1 VGESQAIE
9 LVAFVIAIVGILLA
23 LEVGLRRDRRDRRR
37 R

>member
-1 VGESQAIE
+1 MGESQAIE

-23 LEVGLRRDRRDRRR
+23 LEAGLRRDRRDRRR

>member
-1 VGESQAIE
+1 MGESQAIE
-9 LVAFVIAIVGILLA
+9 LVAFVIVIVGILLA